1 MGSDWGKKKR
11 RGIILDMNLSF
22 FAKPAFLN
30 VNPSEPFKDR
40 TKPVKSGHLQRVSS
54 MIRGDQIAEYLGVKL
69 NPESGYQE
77 DCCIYVKPMVR
88 KGEDFKFGGKINY
101 VDIVDGHN
109 LGQLLE
115 KYPNVGCI
123 VCSRAD
129 FETMSK
135 VIKNRIIVIP
145 QFHCNF
151 ERIHRT
157 RTEVTTVGV
166 IGVTGAF
173 AYLPEGLKEELA
185 KRGMNLIEYSKF
197 FTRQDI
203 VDFYQRIDVQIV
215 WRPYKKLLSNPLKI
229 VNAMSFGVPT
239 IALDELAF
247 REVGGCYDPV
257 HTLEEFLDRLDVIR
271 LDPAVYADYSV
282 MCLAGA
288 EKYHI
293 NNIAKLYKNLCT
305 I

>member
-1 MGSDWGKKKR
+1 MSC
-11 RGIILDMNLSF
+11 NLSI
-22 FAKPAFLN
+22 FAKRVFLN
-30 VNPSEPFKDR
+30 INPGQDFDPARKLKDG
-40 TKPVKSGHLQRVSS
+40 KGHLMRVSS
-54 MIRGDQIAEYLGVKL
+54 MIRGDQIADKLGAKL
-69 NPESGYQE
+69 NPTSGYE
-77 DCCIYVKPMVR
+77 NDVCVYVKPMVR
-88 KGEDFKFGGKINY
+88 KGDDFKFEGKKAYI
-101 VDIVDGHN
+101 DIIDGHN
-109 LGQLLE
+109 LGQLAE
-115 KYPNVGCI
+115 KHPEVDVI

-135 VIKNRIIVIP
+135 VISNRIVVIP
-145 QFHCNF
+145 QHHCNF
-151 ERIHRT
+151 ERVKKT

-166 IGVTGAF
+166 IGTSKAF
-173 AYLPEGLKEELA
+173 AYLPEGLKGELI
-185 KRGMNLIEYSKF
+185 KRGMNLIEYSRF
-197 FTRQDI
+197 FSRQDI
-203 VDFYQRIDVQIV
+203 VDFYQKIDVQIV

-229 VNAMSFGVPT
+229 VNAMSFGIPT

-271 LDPAVYADYSV
+271 LDSAVYADYSV

-293 NNIAKLYKNLCT
+293 DNIAKLYKNLCT